1 MRTQTAQHGER
12 GERMRIGELAAAV
25 GVPAK
30 TIRYYESIGLL
41 PPPARTP
48 AGYRLYGP
56 ADRERLHFIRTA
68 RDLGLTLAEIRAVLA
83 LRDGGQPPCTHV
95 RELLNRKIAAID
107 ARLRAL
113 TAWRRELVRLRD
125 TAVAPSAPGVHCCPI
140 IEGHRTDAG
149 TGHRSAP

>member
-1 MRTQTAQHGER
+1 MRMRTAR
-12 GERMRIGELAAAV
+12 GGARMRIGELAAAT
-25 GVPAK
+25 GVPAR

-56 ADRERLHFIRTA
+56 ADRERLRFIRTA
-68 RDLGLTLAEIRAVLA
+68 RDLGLSLAEIRAVLD

-95 RELLNRKIAAID
+95 RELLNREIAAID

-113 TAWRRELVRLRD
+113 TARRRELVRLRD
-125 TAVAPSAPGVHCCPI
+125 TAVAPADVHTACCPI
-140 IEGHRTDAG
+140 IEGHR
-149 TGHRSAP
+149 SVAPAT